1 MRVKQADMDHRL
13 RRVWRRL
20 AGRLLLIAAAA
31 FGLGSLVGWGWPALT
46 AALAVLLAYHL
57 IKLHRLHAWLLSG
70 QQQPPPERF
79 GLWYELHELLRRR
92 NRASRARKLRL
103 LRLLRI
109 FREAAEA
116 LPDAMIYLRADQRIL
131 WFNSA
136 ATRLLGLHHPRD
148 IGAGI
153 THLLRSPRVVDWLQ
167 AGASEPLFDV
177 PAPDDDRRRLGFRL
191 IRYGNV
197 DQQLLIV
204 RDISHLAH
212 LEQVRRDFVA
222 NVSHELRTPLT
233 VLHGYLDLLEP
244 DDAPELAPMLLEMRA
259 QSTRMTRIVEDLLTL
274 SRLEAGEG
282 LQEERVRMDV
292 MLGTLAREARALS
305 QGAHH
310 VVVQQQ
316 CHDDLL
322 GSTKELHSAFSNLV
336 TNAIRY
342 TPAGGTVSIGWRREG
357 DRLLLD
363 VIDTGHG
370 IPAHHLPRITERF
383 YRVSTS
389 RSRESGGTGLGLSIV
404 KHVLALHDARLDID
418 SEVGRGSRFSCVFP
432 GTRALPPAAREI
444 EPAA

>member
-1 MRVKQADMDHRL
+1 MDFRL
-13 RRVWRRL
+13 RRVWQRL
-20 AGRLLLIAAAA
+20 SWQLALIVGASAA
-31 FGLGSLVGWGWPALT
+31 FGALFGLAWPAL
-46 AALAVLLAYHL
+46 ALTLGALLVYHL
-57 IKLHRLHAWLLSG
+57 GKLHRLHGWLLSG
-70 QQQPPPERF
+70 RQQPPPERF

-92 NRASRARKLRL
+92 SRDSGARKRRL
-103 LRLLRI
+103 LRLLRT

-116 LPDAMIYLRADQRIL
+116 LPDAMIYLSAEQRIL
-131 WFNSA
+131 WFNTA
-136 ATRLLGLHHPRD
+136 ATRLIGLRHPRD
-148 IGAGI
+148 VGAAI
-153 THLLRSPRVVDWLQ
+153 SQLLRSPRVIDWLQ
-167 AGASEPLFDV
+167 AGAADALFDV
-177 PAPDDDRRRLGFRL
+177 PAPDDERRRLGFRL

-244 DDAPELAPMLLEMRA
+244 EDAPELAPMLLEMRA
-259 QSTRMTRIVEDLLTL
+259 QSTRMARVVEDLLTL

-282 LQEERVRMDV
+282 LQEERVRMDA

-305 QGAHH
+305 QGTHT

-316 CHDDLL
+316 CDDDLL
-322 GSTKELHSAFSNLV
+322 GSSKELHSAFSNLV

-342 TPAGGTVSIGWRREG
+342 TPPKGTVSIAWRRDAG
-357 DRLLLD
+357 QLVLD

-370 IPAHHLPRITERF
+370 IPADHLPRITERF
-383 YRVSTS
+383 YRVSNS

-404 KHVLALHDARLDID
+404 KHVLVLHEGRLDIE

-432 GTRALPPAAREI
+432 MARALPPARHEI